1 MSFVHAPN
9 VECALGK
16 HVMVQNAMRIG
27 FESALTE
34 RVKELGANGFTSPDE
49 MAEWTGKMNILSGGK
64 NTIKWVSDGATTAL
78 YWPSIVVKRPAHKA
92 SYYLTGAGDDI
103 HPAFVA
109 GETRYEQYWMSKY
122 PGPYVVSNDKTILLA
137 LPGFDG
143 MSNLL
148 TREEIKPS
156 YDTALTYGKA
166 GGNGSHCVTNAE
178 WMEVAMSCLREGFQP
193 KGNNYNGRD
202 YTDPNL
208 PEYYGVPSYWSNS
221 KIGRV
226 LNGSGPLSWFH
237 DGTPWGIWG
246 MNGNFYQVTAGL
258 RQKAGEIQVIANNDA
273 ALDATDQSDATGE
286 WKAILQDGSLVAPG
300 TDLTLK
306 YDATAPIK
314 ICTEITARTSTESKS
329 NEFGNVV
336 AADGITIPNIAKLL
350 GIAPAGS
357 AAELG
362 GDNIFI
368 RNDLEGASSETLAR
382 RNCLFLSSTAGGI
395 FTLYLGYIRSNAN
408 PWNGARSAFL

>member
-34 RVKELGANGFTSPDE
+34 RVKTLGANGFTSADE
-49 MAEWTGKMNILSGGK
+49 MSEWTAKMHLLSGGK
-64 NTIKWVSDGATTAL
+64 NSIKWVSDGASPEL
-78 YWPSIVVKRPAHKA
+78 YWPCIVVRRPAKKA
-92 SYYLTGAGDDI
+92 EFYLTGAGDDI

-109 GETRYEQYWMSKY
+109 GATNYDQYWFSKY
-122 PGPYVVSNDKTILLA
+122 PGPYIVSNSKTILLS

-148 TREEIKPS
+148 TRAQIAPS

-193 KGNNYNGRD
+193 KGNNYYGRD
-202 YTDPNL
+202 STDPDTA
-208 PEYYGVPSYWSNS
+208 EYYGIPAYWSSS

-246 MNGNFYQVTAGL
+246 MNGNFYSVTAGL
-258 RQKAGEIQVIANNDA
+258 RQKGGEIQVIANNDA
-273 ALDATDQSDATGE
+273 ALDATDQSDATGA

-306 YDATAPIK
+306 YDATTPIT
-314 ICTEITARTSTESKS
+314 IGTGITVRTDASKY
-329 NEFGNVV
+329 NTFGTVV
-336 AADGITIPNIAKLL
+336 PAAEITIPNIAKLL

-362 GDNIFI
+362 GDYIYI
-368 RNDLEGASSETLAR
+368 RNDLEGAYSETVAR
-382 RNCLFLSSTAGGI
+382 RGGNWGNYTQYGV
-395 FTLYLGYIRSNAN
+395 FVLNLNYGRSRADSDV
-408 PWNGARSAFL
+408 GARSAFL

>member
-27 FESALTE
+27 FESAVAE

-64 NTIKWVSDGATTAL
+64 NSIKWVSDGAEPPL
-78 YWPSIVVKRPAHKA
+78 YWPCIVVRRPAKKA
-92 SYYLTGAGDDI
+92 EFYLTGAGSDI
-103 HPAFVA
+103 HPAFKA
-109 GETRYEQYWMSKY
+109 GATNYDQYWMAKY
-122 PGPYVVSNDKTILLA
+122 PGPYIVSNSKTILLS

-148 TREEIKPS
+148 TRAQIAPS

-193 KGNNYNGRD
+193 KGNNYYGRD
-202 YTDPNL
+202 SADPDTA
-208 PEYYGVPSYWSNS
+208 EYYGIPAYWSSS
-221 KIGRV
+221 KIARV

-246 MNGNFYQVTAGL
+246 MNGNFYSVTAGL

-273 ALDATDQSDATGE
+273 ALDATDQSDTGA
-286 WKAILQDGSLVAPG
+286 WKAILQDGSLVTPG
-300 TDLTLK
+300 TDSTLK
-306 YDATAPIK
+306 YDATTPIT
-314 ICTEITARTSTESKS
+314 IGTGITVRTGAYKENT
-329 NEFGNVV
+329 FGTV
-336 AADGITIPNIAKLL
+336 AAASGVTIPTIAKLL

-362 GDNIFI
+362 EDYIYM
-368 RNDLEGASSETLAR
+368 RNDETGTYSETLAR
-382 RNCLFLSSTAGGI
+382 RGGSWYGSTQYGVFLLALDDG
-395 FTLYLGYIRSNAN
+395 RSHTSGRI
-408 PWNGARSAFL
+408 GARSAFL

>member
-27 FESALTE
+27 FESAVAE
-34 RVKELGANGFTSPDE
+34 RVKELGASGFTSADE

-64 NTIKWVSDGATTAL
+64 NTIKWVSNGAGTPL
-78 YWPSIVVKRPAHKA
+78 YWPCIVVRRPAKKA
-92 SYYLTGAGDDI
+92 VHYLTGAGDNI

-109 GETRYEQYWMSKY
+109 GSTNYEQYWMSKY
-122 PGPYVVSNDKTILLA
+122 PGPYVASNSKTILLA

-148 TREEIKPS
+148 TRAQIAPS

-166 GGNGSHCVTNAE
+166 GGNGSHLVTNVE
-178 WMEVAMSCLREGFQP
+178 WMEVAMSCLRDGFQP
-193 KGNNYNGRD
+193 KGNNYYGRA
-202 YTDPNL
+202 YEDPDL
-208 PEYYGVPSYWSNS
+208 PEHYGVPAYWSSS
-221 KIGRV
+221 KIARV

-237 DGTPWGIWG
+237 DGSPWGIWG
-246 MNGNFYQVTAGL
+246 MNGNFYSVTAGL
-258 RQKAGEIQVIANNDA
+258 RQKAGEIQVITNNDA
-273 ALDATDQSDATGE
+273 ALDATDQSDASGA

-314 ICTEITARTSTESKS
+314 ICTEITTRTSTESKS

-336 AADGITIPNIAKLL
+336 AADGITIPNILKLL
-350 GIAPAGS
+350 GIAPADT
-357 AAELG
+357 AAALG
-362 GDNIFI
+362 NDYIYL
-368 RNDLEGASSETLAR
+368 RNDIDGTYLETVAR
-382 RNCLFLSSTAGGI
+382 RGGYWYSI
-395 FTLYLGYIRSNAN
+395 TRHGVFVLDLGFNRSFSYNSV
-408 PWNGARSAFL
+408 GARSAFL

>member
-27 FESALTE
+27 FESAVAE
-34 RVKELGANGFTSPDE
+34 RVKELGANGFTSADE

-64 NTIKWVSDGATTAL
+64 NTIKWVSDGASTAL
-78 YWPSIVVKRPAHKA
+78 YWPCIVVRRPAKKA
-92 SYYLTGAGDDI
+92 GHYLTGAGDDI
-103 HPAFVA
+103 HPAFRA
-109 GETRYEQYWMSKY
+109 GSVNYDQYWFSKY
-122 PGPYVVSNDKTILLA
+122 PGPYIVSNSKTILLS

-148 TREEIKPS
+148 TRAQIAPS

-193 KGNNYNGRD
+193 KGNNYYGRD
-202 YTDPNL
+202 YNDPDTA
-208 PEYYGVPSYWSNS
+208 EYYGIPAYWSSS
-221 KIGRV
+221 KIARV

-246 MNGNFYQVTAGL
+246 MNGNFYSVTAGL
-258 RQKAGEIQVIANNDA
+258 RQKGGEIQVIANNDA
-273 ALDATDQSDATGE
+273 ALDATDQSDAGGA

-300 TDLTLK
+300 TNLTLK

-336 AADGITIPNIAKLL
+336 AADGITIPNILKLL
-350 GIAPAGS
+350 GIAPADT
-357 AAELG
+357 AAALG
-362 GDNIFI
+362 NDYIYI
-368 RNDLEGASSETLAR
+368 RNDIDGTYLETMAR
-382 RNCLFLSSTAGGI
+382 RGGHWSYYTRSGVFI
-395 FTLYLGYIRSNAN
+395 LNLYYYRSYTSNII
-408 PWNGARSAFL
+408 GARSAFL

>member
-34 RVKELGANGFTSPDE
+34 RVKELGANGFTSADE
-49 MAEWTGKMNILSGGK
+49 MAEWTAKMHLLSGGK
-64 NTIKWVSDGATTAL
+64 NSIKWVSDGASPEL
-78 YWPSIVVKRPAHKA
+78 YWPCIVVRRPAKKA
-92 SYYLTGAGDDI
+92 GYYLTGAGGDI

-109 GETRYEQYWMSKY
+109 GSTNYEQYWMSKY
-122 PGPYVVSNDKTILLA
+122 PGPYVASNSKTILLS

-143 MSNLL
+143 MCNLL
-148 TREEIKPS
+148 TRAKIKPT
-156 YDTALTYGKA
+156 YDDALTYGKA

-193 KGNNYNGRD
+193 KGANYYGRD
-202 YTDPNL
+202 ITDPDTA
-208 PEYYGVPSYWSNS
+208 EYYGIPAYWENN
-221 KIGRV
+221 KIARV

-237 DGTPWGIWG
+237 DGSPWGIWG
-246 MNGNFYQVTAGL
+246 MNGNFYQMVAGL

-273 ALDATDQSDATGE
+273 ALDATDQSDASDA

-306 YDATAPIK
+306 YDATTPITIGTDITVRTDAPK
-314 ICTEITARTSTESKS
+314 ANT
-329 NEFGNVV
+329 FGSVV
-336 AADGITIPNIAKLL
+336 AAAGVTIPTIAKLL

-362 GDNIFI
+362 GDYIYIN
-368 RNDLEGASSETLAR
+368 NDLEGEYSETLTR
-382 RNCLFLSSTAGGI
+382 RGGRWDGGAYYGVFILNLTYKRSDPGSS
-395 FTLYLGYIRSNAN
+395 Y
-408 PWNGARSAFL
+408 GARSAFL

>member
-27 FESALTE
+27 FESAVAE
-34 RVKELGANGFTSPDE
+34 RVKELGASGFTSADE

-64 NTIKWVSDGATTAL
+64 NTIKWVNNGAETKL
-78 YWPSIVVKRPAHKA
+78 YWPSICVRRPAKKA
-92 SYYLTGAGDDI
+92 VHYLTGAGDNI

-109 GETRYEQYWMSKY
+109 GSTNYDQYWFSKY
-122 PGPYVVSNDKTILLA
+122 PGPYIVSNSKTILLS

-148 TREEIKPS
+148 TRAQIAPS

-166 GGNGSHCVTNAE
+166 GGNGSHLVTNVE
-178 WMEVAMSCLREGFQP
+178 WMEVAMSCLRDGFQP
-193 KGNNYNGRD
+193 KGNNYYGRA
-202 YTDPNL
+202 YEDPDL
-208 PEYYGVPSYWSNS
+208 PEYYGVPAYWSSS
-221 KIGRV
+221 KIARV

-237 DGTPWGIWG
+237 DGSPWGIWG
-246 MNGNFYQVTAGL
+246 MNGNFYSVTAGL
-258 RQKAGEIQVIANNDA
+258 RQKAGEIQVITNNDA
-273 ALDATDQSDATGE
+273 ALDATDQSDATGA

-314 ICTEITARTSTESKS
+314 VCTEITTRTSTESKY

-336 AADGITIPNIAKLL
+336 AVDGITIPNIAKLL

-362 GDNIFI
+362 GDYIYI
-368 RNDLEGASSETLAR
+368 RNDLEGTYSETMAR
-382 RNCLFLSSTAGGI
+382 RGGYWNLYTRSGVFILNLSNNRSYTN
-395 FTLYLGYIRSNAN
+395 LYI
-408 PWNGARSAFL
+408 GARSAFL

>member
-1 MSFVHAPN
+1 MNIPN

-16 HVMVQNAMRIG
+16 HTMVQNAMRIG

-34 RVKELGANGFTSPDE
+34 RVKALGANGFTSADE
-49 MAEWTGKMNILSGGK
+49 MSEWTAKMHLLSGGK
-64 NTIKWVSDGATTAL
+64 NSIKWVSNGAGTPL
-78 YWPSIVVKRPAHKA
+78 YWPCIVVRRPAKKA
-92 SYYLTGAGDDI
+92 VHYLTGAGDNI

-109 GETRYEQYWMSKY
+109 GSTNYDQYWMSKY
-122 PGPYVVSNDKTILLA
+122 PGPYVTSNSKTILLA

-148 TREEIKPS
+148 TRAQIAPS

-166 GGNGSHCVTNAE
+166 GGNGSHLVTNVE

-193 KGNNYNGRD
+193 KGNNYYGRA
-202 YTDPNL
+202 YEDPDL
-208 PEYYGVPSYWSNS
+208 PEYYGVPAYWSSS
-221 KIGRV
+221 KIARV

-237 DGTPWGIWG
+237 DGSPWGIWG
-246 MNGNFYQVTAGL
+246 MNGNFYSVTAGL

-273 ALDATDQSDATGE
+273 ALDATDQTDATGA

-306 YDATAPIK
+306 YDATTPIT
-314 ICTEITARTSTESKS
+314 IGTGITVRTEAYKANTFGTVTA
-329 NEFGNVV
+329 
-336 AADGITIPNIAKLL
+336 AAAITIPTIAKLL

-362 GDNIFI
+362 EDYIYM
-368 RNDLEGASSETLAR
+368 RNDESGTYSETMAR
-382 RNCLFLSSTAGGI
+382 RGGNWASYTQYGV
-395 FTLYLGYIRSNAN
+395 FVLLLYSNRSDTSFDI
-408 PWNGARSAFL
+408 GARSAFL

>member
-1 MSFVHAPN
+1 MNIPN

-16 HVMVQNAMRIG
+16 HTMVQNAMRIG

-34 RVKELGANGFTSPDE
+34 RVKALGANGFTSADE
-49 MAEWTGKMNILSGGK
+49 MSEWTAKMHLLSGGK
-64 NTIKWVSDGATTAL
+64 NSIKWVSDGAGTPL
-78 YWPSIVVKRPAHKA
+78 YWPCIVVRRPAKKA
-92 SYYLTGAGDDI
+92 VHYLAGAGDNI

-109 GETRYEQYWMSKY
+109 GSTNYEQYWMSKY
-122 PGPYVVSNDKTILLA
+122 PGPYVASNSKTILLA

-143 MSNLL
+143 MRNLL
-148 TREEIKPS
+148 TRAEITPT

-166 GGNGSHCVTNAE
+166 GGNGSHCVTNVE

-193 KGNNYNGRD
+193 KGNNYYGRD
-202 YTDPNL
+202 YTDPDTA
-208 PEYYGVPSYWSNS
+208 EYYGIPAYWLSS
-221 KIGRV
+221 KIARV

-237 DGTPWGIWG
+237 DGSPWGIWG

-258 RQKAGEIQVIANNDA
+258 RQKAGEIQVITNNDA
-273 ALDATDQSDATGE
+273 ALDATDQSDATGV

-306 YDATAPIK
+306 YDATTPTTIG
-314 ICTEITARTSTESKS
+314 TGITVRTDAAKS
-329 NEFGNVV
+329 NTFGTV
-336 AADGITIPNIAKLL
+336 AAASGVTIPTIAKLL

-362 GDNIFI
+362 EDYIYM
-368 RNDLEGASSETLAR
+368 RNDETGAYSETMAR
-382 RNCLFLSSTAGGI
+382 RGGNWSVNTQNGVFI
-395 FTLYLGYIRSNAN
+395 LPLNNNRSNTN
-408 PWNGARSAFL
+408 SSIGARSAFL

>member
-1 MSFVHAPN
+1 MNIPN

-16 HVMVQNAMRIG
+16 HTMVQNAMRIG

-34 RVKELGANGFTSPDE
+34 RVKALGANGFTSADE
-49 MAEWTGKMNILSGGK
+49 MSEWTAKMHLLSGGK
-64 NTIKWVSDGATTAL
+64 NSIKWVSNGAGTPL
-78 YWPSIVVKRPAHKA
+78 YWPCIVVRRPAKKA
-92 SYYLTGAGDDI
+92 VHYLTGAGDNI

-109 GETRYEQYWMSKY
+109 GSTNYDQYWMSKY
-122 PGPYVVSNDKTILLA
+122 PGPYVTSNSKTILLA

-148 TREEIKPS
+148 TRAQIAPS

-166 GGNGSHCVTNAE
+166 GGNGSHLVTNVE

-193 KGNNYNGRD
+193 KGNNYYGRA
-202 YTDPNL
+202 YEDPDL
-208 PEYYGVPSYWSNS
+208 PEYYGVPAYWSSS
-221 KIGRV
+221 KIARV

-237 DGTPWGIWG
+237 DGSPWGIWG
-246 MNGNFYQVTAGL
+246 MNGNFYSVTAGL

-273 ALDATDQSDATGE
+273 ALDATDQTDATGA

-306 YDATAPIK
+306 YDATTPIT
-314 ICTEITARTSTESKS
+314 IGTGITVRTEAYKANTFGTVTA
-329 NEFGNVV
+329 
-336 AADGITIPNIAKLL
+336 AAAITIPTIAKLL

-362 GDNIFI
+362 EDYIYM
-368 RNDLEGASSETLAR
+368 RNDESGTYSETLAR
-382 RNCLFLSSTAGGI
+382 RGG
-395 FTLYLGYIRSNAN
+395 FWVSYTRYGVFVLDLYSNRSDTGNAI
-408 PWNGARSAFL
+408 GARSAFL

>member
-16 HVMVQNAMRIG
+16 HIMVQNAMRIG
-27 FESALTE
+27 FESAVAE
-34 RVKELGANGFTSPDE
+34 RVKELGANGFTSADE

-64 NTIKWVSDGATTAL
+64 NTIKWVNNGAETKL
-78 YWPSIVVKRPAHKA
+78 YWPSIGVRRPAKKA
-92 SYYLTGAGDDI
+92 VHYLTGAGDDI

-109 GETRYEQYWMSKY
+109 GSTNYDQYWMSKY
-122 PGPYVVSNDKTILLA
+122 PGPYVVSNSKTILLS

-148 TREEIKPS
+148 TRAQIAPS
-156 YDTALTYGKA
+156 YDTALAYGKA
-166 GGNGSHCVTNAE
+166 GGNGSHLVTNVE
-178 WMEVAMSCLREGFQP
+178 WMEVAMSCLRDGFQP
-193 KGNNYNGRD
+193 RGNNYYGRA
-202 YTDPNL
+202 YEDPDL
-208 PEYYGVPSYWSNS
+208 PEYYGVPAYWSSN
-221 KIGRV
+221 KIARV

-237 DGTPWGIWG
+237 DGSPWGIWG
-246 MNGNFYQVTAGL
+246 MNGNFYSVTAGL
-258 RQKAGEIQVIANNDA
+258 RQKAGEIQIIQNNDA
-273 ALDATDQSDATGE
+273 ALDATDQSDATGA

-336 AADGITIPNIAKLL
+336 AADGITIPNILKLL
-350 GIAPAGS
+350 GIAPADTAAALGNDYIYLRNDIDGTYLETMARRGGGWYGS
-357 AAELG
+357 AQIGVFVL
-362 GDNIFI
+362 
-368 RNDLEGASSETLAR
+368 DLSFAR
-382 RNCLFLSSTAGGI
+382 SSTDSAV
-395 FTLYLGYIRSNAN
+395 
-408 PWNGARSAFL
+408 GARSAFL

>member
-9 VECALGK
+9 IECALGK

-27 FESALTE
+27 FESAVAE

-64 NTIKWVSDGATTAL
+64 NTIKWVNNGAETKL
-78 YWPSIVVKRPAHKA
+78 YWPSIGVRRPAKKA
-92 SYYLTGAGDDI
+92 VHYLTGAGDDI

-109 GETRYEQYWMSKY
+109 GSTKYEQYWMSKY
-122 PGPYVVSNDKTILLA
+122 PGPYVASNSKTILLA

-148 TREEIKPS
+148 TRAQITS
-156 YDTALTYGKA
+156 DYDTALTYGKA

-193 KGNNYNGRD
+193 KGANSYGRD
-202 YTDPNL
+202 SADPDTA
-208 PEYYGVPSYWSNS
+208 EYYGIPAYWENN
-221 KIGRV
+221 KIARV

-246 MNGNFYQVTAGL
+246 MNGNFYQVTAGF

-273 ALDATDQSDATGE
+273 ALDATDQSDTGA
-286 WKAILQDGSLVAPG
+286 WKAILQNGSLVAPG
-300 TDLTLK
+300 TGLTLK
-306 YDATAPIK
+306 YNATTPIT
-314 ICTEITARTSTESKS
+314 IGTGITVRTDILKYHT
-329 NEFGNVV
+329 FGTVV
-336 AADGITIPNIAKLL
+336 PAAEITIPNIAKLL

-362 GDNIFI
+362 GDYIYI
-368 RNDLEGASSETLAR
+368 RNDLEGEYSETLPR
-382 RNCLFLSSTAGGI
+382 RGG
-395 FTLYLGYIRSNAN
+395 R
-408 PWNGARSAFL
+408 WDNGANYGVFILNLASLRSLTSSSYGVRSAFL

>member
-27 FESALTE
+27 FESAVAE
-34 RVKELGANGFTSPDE
+34 RVKELGASGFTSADE

-64 NTIKWVSDGATTAL
+64 NTIKWVNNGAETKL
-78 YWPSIVVKRPAHKA
+78 YWPSIGVRRPAKKA
-92 SYYLTGAGDDI
+92 VHYLTGAGDNI

-109 GETRYEQYWMSKY
+109 GSTNYDQYWMSKY
-122 PGPYVVSNDKTILLA
+122 PGPYVTSNSKTILLA

-148 TREEIKPS
+148 TRAQIAPS

-193 KGNNYNGRD
+193 KGNNYFGRA
-202 YTDPNL
+202 YEDPDL
-208 PEYYGVPSYWSNS
+208 PEYYGVPAYWSSS
-221 KIGRV
+221 KIARV

-237 DGTPWGIWG
+237 DGSPWGIWG
-246 MNGNFYQVTAGL
+246 MNGNFYSWTAGF
-258 RQKAGEIQVIANNDA
+258 RQKAGEIQVIQNNDA
-273 ALDATDQSDATGE
+273 ALDATDQSDASGA

-306 YDATAPIK
+306 YDATTPIT
-314 ICTEITARTSTESKS
+314 IGTGITVRTEAYKENT
-329 NEFGNVV
+329 FGTV
-336 AADGITIPNIAKLL
+336 AAASGVTIPTIAKLL
-350 GIAPAGS
+350 GIAPADT
-357 AAELG
+357 AAALG
-362 GDNIFI
+362 NDYIYL
-368 RNDLEGASSETLAR
+368 RNDIEGTYSETVAR
-382 RNCLFLSSTAGGI
+382 RGGYWDFSAQGGVFFLALSVT
-395 FTLYLGYIRSNAN
+395 RSGTYYHI
-408 PWNGARSAFL
+408 GARSAFL

>member
-1 MSFVHAPN
+1 MNIPN

-16 HVMVQNAMRIG
+16 HTMVQRAMCMG

-34 RVKELGANGFTSPDE
+34 RVKALGANGFTSADE
-49 MAEWTGKMNILSGGK
+49 MSEWTAKMHLLSGGK
-64 NTIKWVSDGATTAL
+64 NSIKWVSNGAGTPL
-78 YWPSIVVKRPAHKA
+78 YWPCIVVRRPAKKA
-92 SYYLTGAGDDI
+92 VHYLTGAGDDI

-109 GETRYEQYWMSKY
+109 GSTKYEQYWMSKY
-122 PGPYVVSNDKTILLA
+122 PGPYVASNSKTILLA

-148 TREEIKPS
+148 TRAQIMPS

-193 KGNNYNGRD
+193 KGNNYYGID
-202 YTDPNL
+202 SADPDTA
-208 PEYYGVPSYWSNS
+208 EYYGIPAYWESN
-221 KIGRV
+221 KIARV

-237 DGTPWGIWG
+237 DGSPWGIWG
-246 MNGNFYQVTAGL
+246 MNGNFYQVTAGF

-273 ALDATDQSDATGE
+273 ALDATDQSDATGA

-306 YDATAPIK
+306 YDATTPIT
-314 ICTEITARTSTESKS
+314 IGTGITVRTDATKV
-329 NEFGNVV
+329 NIFGTVV
-336 AADGITIPNIAKLL
+336 PAAGITIPNIAKLL

-362 GDNIFI
+362 GDYIYI
-368 RNDLEGASSETLAR
+368 RNDLGGAYSETVAR
-382 RNCLFLSSTAGGI
+382 RGGHWPNGVPAGVFILLLS
-395 FTLYLGYIRSNAN
+395 LDRSFAPNTI
-408 PWNGARSAFL
+408 GARSAFL

>member
-1 MSFVHAPN
+1 MNIPN

-16 HVMVQNAMRIG
+16 HTMVQNAMRIG

-34 RVKELGANGFTSPDE
+34 RVKALGANGFTSADE
-49 MAEWTGKMNILSGGK
+49 MAEWTAKMHLLSGGK
-64 NTIKWVSDGATTAL
+64 NSIKWVSDGASPEL
-78 YWPSIVVKRPAHKA
+78 YWPCIVVRRPAKKA
-92 SYYLTGAGDDI
+92 EYYLTGAGGNI

-109 GETRYEQYWMSKY
+109 GSTNYDQYWMSKY
-122 PGPYVVSNDKTILLA
+122 PGPYIVSNSKTILLS

-148 TREEIKPS
+148 TRAQIAPS

-193 KGNNYNGRD
+193 KGNNYYGRD
-202 YTDPNL
+202 YNDPDTA
-208 PEYYGVPSYWSNS
+208 EYYGIPAYWSSS
-221 KIGRV
+221 KIARV

-246 MNGNFYQVTAGL
+246 MNGNFYSVTAGL
-258 RQKAGEIQVIANNDA
+258 RQKGGEIQVIANNDA
-273 ALDATDQSDATGE
+273 ALDATDQSDATGA

-306 YDATAPIK
+306 YDATTPIT
-314 ICTEITARTSTESKS
+314 IGTEITARTSTESKS
-329 NEFGNVV
+329 NEFSDVV
-336 AADGITIPNIAKLL
+336 AADGITIPNILKLL
-350 GIAPAGS
+350 GIAPADT
-357 AAELG
+357 AAALG
-362 GDNIFI
+362 NDYIYL
-368 RNDLEGASSETLAR
+368 RNDIDGTFSETLAR
-382 RNCLFLSSTAGGI
+382 RGGYWGNGTQSGVFVLSLAS
-395 FTLYLGYIRSNAN
+395 YRSNTGGSI
-408 PWNGARSAFL
+408 GARSAFL

>member
-16 HVMVQNAMRIG
+16 HIMVQNAMRIG
-27 FESALTE
+27 FESAVAE
-34 RVKELGANGFTSPDE
+34 RVKELGANGFTSADE

-64 NTIKWVSDGATTAL
+64 NTIKWVNNGAETKL
-78 YWPSIVVKRPAHKA
+78 YWPSIGVRRPAKKA
-92 SYYLTGAGDDI
+92 VHYLTGAGDDI

-109 GETRYEQYWMSKY
+109 GSTNYDQYWMSKY
-122 PGPYVVSNDKTILLA
+122 PGPYVVSNSKTILLS

-148 TREEIKPS
+148 TRAQIAPS
-156 YDTALTYGKA
+156 YDTALAYGKA
-166 GGNGSHCVTNAE
+166 GGNGSHLVTNVE
-178 WMEVAMSCLREGFQP
+178 WMEVAMSCLRDGFQP
-193 KGNNYNGRD
+193 RGNNYYGRA
-202 YTDPNL
+202 YEDPDL
-208 PEYYGVPSYWSNS
+208 PEYYGVPAYWSSN
-221 KIGRV
+221 KIARV

-237 DGTPWGIWG
+237 DGSPWGIWG
-246 MNGNFYQVTAGL
+246 MNGNFYSVTAGL
-258 RQKAGEIQVIANNDA
+258 RQKAGEIQIIQNNDA
-273 ALDATDQSDATGE
+273 ALDATDQSDATGA

-336 AADGITIPNIAKLL
+336 AADGITIPNILKLL
-350 GIAPAGS
+350 GIAPADT
-357 AAELG
+357 AAALG
-362 GDNIFI
+362 NDYIYL
-368 RNDLEGASSETLAR
+368 RNDIDGTYLETMAR
-382 RNCLFLSSTAGGI
+382 RGGHWSNYTQNGVFI
-395 FTLYLGYIRSNAN
+395 LALNGNRSRTGDSI
-408 PWNGARSAFL
+408 GARSAFL

>member
-1 MSFVHAPN
+1 MNIPN

-16 HVMVQNAMRIG
+16 HTMVQNAMRIG

-34 RVKELGANGFTSPDE
+34 RVKALGANGFTSADE
-49 MAEWTGKMNILSGGK
+49 MAEWTAKMQILSGGK
-64 NTIKWVSDGATTAL
+64 NSIKWVSDGAGTAL

-92 SYYLTGAGDDI
+92 SYYLTGAGDNI

-109 GETRYEQYWMSKY
+109 GSTNYDQYWMAKY
-122 PGPYVVSNDKTILLA
+122 PGPYIVSNSKTILLS

-148 TREEIKPS
+148 TRAQIVPS

-166 GGNGSHCVTNAE
+166 GGNGSHLVTNVE
-178 WMEVAMSCLREGFQP
+178 WMEVAMECLKNGFQP
-193 KGNNYNGRD
+193 KGNNLYGRD
-202 YTDPNL
+202 SVDADS
-208 PEYYGVPSYWSNS
+208 PEYYGVPAYWSSS
-221 KIGRV
+221 KIARV

-246 MNGNFYQVTAGL
+246 MNGNFYSMTAGL
-258 RQKAGEIQVIANNDA
+258 RQKGGEIQVIANNDA
-273 ALDATDQSDATGE
+273 ALDATDQSDATGA

-314 ICTEITARTSTESKS
+314 VCTEITTRTSTESKY
-329 NEFGNVV
+329 NTFGTV
-336 AADGITIPNIAKLL
+336 AAAEGITIPNIAKLL

-362 GDNIFI
+362 GDYIYI
-368 RNDLEGASSETLAR
+368 RNDLEGTYSETLAR
-382 RNCLFLSSTAGGI
+382 RGGDWSLGASCGV
-395 FTLYLGYIRSNAN
+395 FYLYLPISRST
-408 PWNGARSAFL
+408 PSSLFGARSAFL

>member
-16 HVMVQNAMRIG
+16 HTMVQNAMRIG

-34 RVKELGANGFTSPDE
+34 RVKALGANGFTSADE
-49 MAEWTGKMNILSGGK
+49 MSEWTAKMHLLSGGK
-64 NTIKWVSDGATTAL
+64 NSIKWVSDGASTAL
-78 YWPSIVVKRPAHKA
+78 YWPCIVVRRPAKKA
-92 SYYLTGAGDDI
+92 VHYLTGAGADI
-103 HPAFVA
+103 HPAFKAA
-109 GETRYEQYWMSKY
+109 GTNYDQYWFSKY
-122 PGPYVVSNDKTILLA
+122 PGPYIVSNSKTILLS

-148 TREEIKPS
+148 TRGQIAPS

-178 WMEVAMSCLREGFQP
+178 WMEVAISCLRDGFQP
-193 KGNNYNGRD
+193 RGNNYYGRA
-202 YTDPNL
+202 YEDPDL
-208 PEYYGVPSYWSNS
+208 PEYYGVPAYWSSNS
-221 KIGRV
+221 IARCV
-226 LNGSGPLSWFH
+226 NGTGPLSWFH

-246 MNGNFYQVTAGL
+246 MNGNFYSVTAGL
-258 RQKAGEIQVIANNDA
+258 RQKGGEIQVIANNDA
-273 ALDATDQSDATGE
+273 ALDATDQSDATGA

-314 ICTEITARTSTESKS
+314 ICTEISTRTSTESKS

-336 AADGITIPNIAKLL
+336 AADGTTIPNILKLL
-350 GIAPAGS
+350 GIAPADT
-357 AAELG
+357 AAALG
-362 GDNIFI
+362 NDYIYL
-368 RNDLEGASSETLAR
+368 RNDIDGTYLETVAR
-382 RNCLFLSSTAGGI
+382 RGGYWSGYTQRGVFVLSLDVTRSDTRSGI
-395 FTLYLGYIRSNAN
+395 
-408 PWNGARSAFL
+408 GARSAFL

>member
-27 FESALTE
+27 FESAVAE
-34 RVKELGANGFTSPDE
+34 RVKELGANGFTSADE

-64 NTIKWVSDGATTAL
+64 NTIKWVSDGASTAL
-78 YWPSIVVKRPAHKA
+78 YWPCIVVRRPAKKA
-92 SYYLTGAGDDI
+92 GHYLTGAGDDI
-103 HPAFVA
+103 HPAFRA
-109 GETRYEQYWMSKY
+109 GSVNYDQYWFSKY
-122 PGPYVVSNDKTILLA
+122 PGPYIVSNSKTILLS

-148 TREEIKPS
+148 TRAQIAPS

-193 KGNNYNGRD
+193 KGNNYYGRD
-202 YTDPNL
+202 YNDPDTA
-208 PEYYGVPSYWSNS
+208 EYYGIPAYWSSS
-221 KIGRV
+221 KIARV

-246 MNGNFYQVTAGL
+246 MNGNFYSVTAGL
-258 RQKAGEIQVIANNDA
+258 RQKGGEIQVIANNDA
-273 ALDATDQSDATGE
+273 ALDATDQSDAGGA

-300 TDLTLK
+300 TNLTLK

-336 AADGITIPNIAKLL
+336 AADGITIPNILKLL
-350 GIAPAGS
+350 GIAPADT
-357 AAELG
+357 AAALG
-362 GDNIFI
+362 NDYIYI
-368 RNDLEGASSETLAR
+368 RNDIDGTYLETMAR
-382 RNCLFLSSTAGGI
+382 RGGYWYHYSRSGVFI
-395 FTLYLGYIRSNAN
+395 LTLVNTRSHTHNYI
-408 PWNGARSAFL
+408 GARSAFL